1 MLVNSRFFI
10 SNLTR
15 RLKCINECTINPY
28 LGGWLALSNFCE
40 NSYLAAKKVW
50 GYGLREV
57 WVTRKRSSK
66 YKMGVLFRRKAVR
79 FLVLLLIICYFTEL
93 RLRQKPNHQNSSPK
107 FAYLRVISHSVIYY
121 FPNSGEVRHH
131 QNSKFACLMYCTSSW
146 WF

>member
-66 YKMGVLFRRKAVR
+66 YKMGVVFRRKAVR
-79 FLVLLLIICYFTEL
+79 FLVLLLII
-93 RLRQKPNHQNSSPK
+93 
-107 FAYLRVISHSVIYY
+107 YY
-121 FPNSGEVRHH
+121 FPNSSGFDRNQIIRIPPPNLHTCESH
-131 QNSKFACLMYCTSSW
+131 TSSHIL
-146 WF
+146 FSEFGRSSTSSEF